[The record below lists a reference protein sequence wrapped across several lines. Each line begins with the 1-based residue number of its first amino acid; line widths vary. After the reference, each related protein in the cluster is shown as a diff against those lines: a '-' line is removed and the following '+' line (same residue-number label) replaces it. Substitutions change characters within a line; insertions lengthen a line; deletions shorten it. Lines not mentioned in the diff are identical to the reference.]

1 MRASIG
7 GAALTA
13 DQERA
18 ADAGLKAMMPIA
30 GRPFL
35 DHALHSLADAGFD
48 EVGLVLAP
56 AHDEVRAYYR
66 SLEMSRIRIAM
77 LTQEEPRGTADAVLA
92 AEAWAVD
99 APFVVLNS
107 DNLYPVDVLM
117 ALRAAAGPAVPGFE
131 RDSLQLPIDRIGA
144 FALIE
149 YAGPE
154 GPRHR
159 RPEGPRH
166 RRCLSRIVEK
176 PGVAAIKA
184 AGPRA
189 LVSMNAWRF
198 DARVFDACRDVPLS
212 ERGEKELPQ
221 AVGLAASRGVCFE
234 VLPVRGRVLD
244 LSRRGDVAEVA
255 RAIAGAGVNL

>member
-7 GAALTA
+7 GVALTA
-13 DQERA
+13 DQQRA
-18 ADAGLKAMMPIA
+18 ADAGLKAMMPIG

-35 DHALHSLADAGFD
+35 DYVLHSLADAGFD
-48 EVGLVLAP
+48 DVGLMLAP
-56 AHDEVRAYYR
+56 AHEEVRAYYR
-66 SLEMSRIRIAM
+66 SLEKSRIRMTM

-92 AEAWAVD
+92 AESWAAGD
-99 APFVVLNS
+99 PFLTLNS

-117 ALRAAAGPAVPGFE
+117 ALGDAAGPAVPGFE
-131 RDSLQLPIDRIGA
+131 RDSLQLPIDRIGG

-149 YAGPE
+149 WAG
-154 GPRHR
+154 RH
-159 RPEGPRH
+159 
-166 RRCLSRIVEK
+166 RCLSRIVEK
-176 PGVAAIKA
+176 PGVAAVEA

-189 LVSMNAWRF
+189 LVSMNVWRF
-198 DARVFDACRDVPLS
+198 DAPIFDACRDVPLS

-244 LSRRGDVAEVA
+244 LSRRGDVVEVA
-255 RAIAGAGVNL
+255 RAIAGAGINL